1 MTTHVDPR
9 SQIERYLLRLRT
21 ALGRMPNEEKA
32 EILSDLRSHIEER
45 LSSASADPAE
55 VVAETI
61 AALGSPESLAASYH
75 RERLMARATASAEP
89 GLLLRATFQW
99 ALTGL
104 RGFSV
109 FLVLLA
115 GYGIGLGF
123 LACGVLKAFMPEQIG
138 LWVDPPAF
146 SLGYLSPAGRTG
158 HELLGWWMV
167 PLGWTIGPLL
177 LIWTTRLVQWLLRL
191 RVSQKETQS

>member
-9 SQIERYLLRLRT
+9 SQIERYLLHLRT
-21 ALGRMPNEEKA
+21 ALGRMPEEEKS

-45 LSSASADPAE
+45 LSGAEADQAG
-55 VVAETI
+55 VIAETI

-89 GLLLRATFQW
+89 ALLLRATFQW

-104 RGFSV
+104 RGFAV
-109 FLVLLA
+109 FLVLMI
-115 GYGIGLGF
+115 GYSFGLGF
-123 LACGVLKAFMPEQIG
+123 VVCALLKPFMPNQVG

-146 SLGYLSPAGRTG
+146 SFGYLSPAQRTG
-158 HELLGWWMV
+158 HELLGWWMI
-167 PLGWTIGPLL
+167 PLGWTVGPLL